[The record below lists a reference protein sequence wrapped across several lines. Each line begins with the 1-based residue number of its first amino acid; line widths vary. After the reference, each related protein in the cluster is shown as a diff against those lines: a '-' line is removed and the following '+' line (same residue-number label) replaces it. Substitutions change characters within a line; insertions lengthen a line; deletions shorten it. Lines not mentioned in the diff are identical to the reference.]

1 MTESQASSR
10 LPLGIRHTTPA
21 ERRSLL
27 RFSLL
32 SALMHATVLAAL
44 LAWTGG
50 RAKTSPP
57 VQIITV
63 DLNQVEHRPQALPPK
78 VQLAAGHAPERVR
91 PSTPALR
98 APAPAVAPTASNPPV
113 VSSLP
118 SAPAASPPPN
128 ATAPAA
134 EGQTASPKST
144 ASIPTGPTAT
154 TAPVSPGS
162 NMPVT
167 SPTSTS
173 HLSSPPARSGAD
185 QVSLRTGYMQR
196 CRRLIE
202 HHKEYP
208 VMARRGRMEG
218 TVIVFGTLTRG
229 GSLRHCIIKRSS
241 GSGLLDNA
249 AVRAVQSVGTF
260 PPMPAELH
268 GNELTFELPISFS
281 LTGD

>member
-21 ERRSLL
+21 ERHSLL

-32 SALMHATVLAAL
+32 SALAHATVLAAL

-50 RAKTSPP
+50 RARPSPP

-63 DLNQVEHRPQALPPK
+63 DISQVERQPQALPPK
-78 VQLAAGHAPERVR
+78 ALPPAGTVPERFR
-91 PSTPALR
+91 EPTPALH
-98 APAPAVAPTASNPPV
+98 APVPAAAPKASDPPVVDSLPPAPAAAPH
-113 VSSLP
+113 
-118 SAPAASPPPN
+118 PN

-134 EGQTASPKST
+134 EGQTASPEST
-144 ASIPTGPTAT
+144 AAIPTGPAAA

-162 NMPVT
+162 DMPVT

-173 HLSSPPARSGAD
+173 LPYLPPARSGAD
-185 QVSLRTGYMQR
+185 QASLRAGYMHR
-196 CRRLIE
+196 CRKLIE

-208 VMARRGRMEG
+208 VMARRGRLEG
-218 TVIVFGTLTRG
+218 TVIIFGTLTRG

-249 AVRAVQSVGTF
+249 AVRAVQSVGQF

-268 GNELTFELPISFS
+268 GSELTFELPISFS